1 MRAQSHISVARSKV
15 RDGEITRH
23 TGLKLDGGKVFLVAS
38 GLGLP
43 RSWPFALDA
52 VARGFERGLEEAH
65 EKAGGGRKVRAD
77 RLVAAAD
84 RVRRELA
91 EACDRLVERTLPD
104 CAFAAIAMDEG
115 DLHVV
120 SAGPCRVYLHRSGKP
135 QRLTP
140 RDEAKDGALV
150 ARITQCTTPLE
161 PGDLVMAGSVS
172 AFSMRSIA
180 QVVTVLQDDPR
191 TEPPILASLLTEPA
205 AQAGVGA
212 AAVVLRIA

>member
-1 MRAQSHISVARSKV
+1 MRAQSHVSVARSKV
-15 RDGEITRH
+15 REGELTRH
-23 TGLKLDGGKVFLVAS
+23 TGVKLDGGKVFFVAS
-38 GLGLP
+38 ALGLP
-43 RSWPFALDA
+43 RTWRLSLDA
-52 VARGFERGLEEAH
+52 VLAGFEKGLEEAH
-65 EKAGGGRKVRAD
+65 ERAGGARRVRAD
-77 RLVAAAD
+77 RLVSAAD
-84 RVRRELA
+84 RVRKELA
-91 EACDRLVERTLPD
+91 DVCDRLVERTLPD
-104 CAFAAIAMDEG
+104 AAFAAIALDGDE
-115 DLHVV
+115 LHVV

-140 RDEAKDGALV
+140 REETKEGALR
-150 ARITQCTTPLE
+150 ARVTQCSTPLE

>member
-1 MRAQSHISVARSKV
+1 MRATSHISVARSKV
-15 RDGEITRH
+15 REGEITRH
-23 TGLKLDGGKVFLVAS
+23 LGAKLEGGRVFLVVS

-43 RSWPFALDA
+43 RTWPLALGA
-52 VARGFERGLEEAH
+52 VVRGFELGLAEAQ
-65 EKAGGGRKVRAD
+65 GGRAKAE
-77 RLVAAAD
+77 RLVMAAD
-84 RVRRELA
+84 RVRRELS
-91 EACDRLVERTLPD
+91 ETCERLVERTLPD
-104 CAFAAIAMDEG
+104 AAFAAVAIDGG

-140 RDEAKDGALV
+140 REEPKEGALR
-150 ARITQCTTPLE
+150 ARVTQCSTPLE

-172 AFSMRSIA
+172 AFSVRSIA

>member
-1 MRAQSHISVARSKV
+1 VARTKV

-23 TGLKLDGGKVFLVAS
+23 TGAKLDAGKVFLVVS

-43 RSWPFALDA
+43 RTWPLSLDA
-52 VARGFERGLEEAH
+52 VVRGFERGLAEAR
-65 EKAGGGRKVRAD
+65 EGQGGRSRSE
-77 RLVAAAD
+77 RLVLAAD
-84 RVRRELA
+84 CVRRELS
-91 EACDRLVERTLPD
+91 EVCERLVERSLPD
-104 CAFAAIAMDEG
+104 AAFAAIAVDSG

-140 RDEAKDGALV
+140 RDEAKEGALH
-150 ARITQCTTPLE
+150 ARVTQCSTALE

-212 AAVVLRIA
+212 AAIVLRVA

>member
-1 MRAQSHISVARSKV
+1 MRAQSHISIARSKV
-15 RDGEITRH
+15 REGELTRH
-23 TGLKLDGGKVFLVAS
+23 TGARLDGGKVFIVVS

-43 RSWPFALDA
+43 RTWALSLPA
-52 VARGFERGLEEAH
+52 VVAGFEKGLVDAREDGVSRT
-65 EKAGGGRKVRAD
+65 KAE
-77 RLVAAAD
+77 RLVFAAD
-84 RVRRELA
+84 RVRRDLA
-91 EACDRLVERTLPD
+91 EVCDHLVERTLPD
-104 CAFAAIAMDEG
+104 AAFAAVLVEDG

-140 RDEAKDGALV
+140 RDEPREGALR
-150 ARITQCTTPLE
+150 ARVTQCSTPLE

-212 AAVVLRIA
+212 SAIVLRIA

>member
-1 MRAQSHISVARSKV
+1 MRTQSHISVARAKV
-15 RDGEITRH
+15 REGEITRH
-23 TGLKLDGGKVFLVAS
+23 SGLKLDGGKVFLVAS

-43 RSWPFALDA
+43 RTWPFALEA
-52 VARGFERGLEEAH
+52 VARGFEAGLEEAH
-65 EKAGGGRKVRAD
+65 QAGGGRRARAD

-104 CAFAAIAMDEG
+104 AAFAAIAIDEG

-140 RDEAKDGALV
+140 RDEAKDGALL
-150 ARITQCTTPLE
+150 ARVTQCSTPLE

-212 AAVVLRIA
+212 SAVVIRVA

>member
-1 MRAQSHISVARSKV
+1 MRTQSHISVARSKV
-15 RDGEITRH
+15 REGEITRH
-23 TGLKLDGGKVFLVAS
+23 CGLRLDGGKVFLVAS

-43 RSWPFALDA
+43 RTWPYVLDA
-52 VARGFERGLEEAH
+52 VAHGFERGLDEAH
-65 EKAGGGRKVRAD
+65 EKAGGARRARAD

-91 EACDRLVERTLPD
+91 EACDRLVERGLPD
-104 CAFAAIAMDEG
+104 AAFAAISVEDGE
-115 DLHVV
+115 LHVV

-140 RDEAKDGALV
+140 REEPRDGALV
-150 ARITQCTTPLE
+150 ARVTQCSTPLE

-212 AAVVLRIA
+212 AAVVLRVA

>member
-1 MRAQSHISVARSKV
+1 MRTQSHISVARAKV
-15 RDGEITRH
+15 REGEITRH
-23 TGLKLDGGKVFLVAS
+23 LGLRLEGGQVFLVAS

-43 RSWPFALDA
+43 RTWTIALEA
-52 VARGFERGLEEAH
+52 VERGFATGLEESASFG
-65 EKAGGGRKVRAD
+65 KRVRAD

-91 EACDRLVERTLPD
+91 QSCDQLVERTLPD
-104 CAFAAIAMDEG
+104 AAFAALSLDEG
-115 DLHVV
+115 QLHVV

-140 RDEAKDGALV
+140 RDEATDGALV
-150 ARITQCTTPLE
+150 ARVTQCSTLLE

-172 AFSMRSIA
+172 AFSMRAVA

-205 AQAGVGA
+205 SQAGVGA
-212 AAVVLRIA
+212 AAVVIRLA

>member
-1 MRAQSHISVARSKV
+1 MRAQSHISVARCKV
-15 RDGEITRH
+15 REGEITRH
-23 TGLKLDGGKVFLVAS
+23 TGLKLDGGKVFLVIS

-43 RSWPFALDA
+43 RTWPFALEA
-52 VARGFERGLEEAH
+52 VARGFEKGLEEAH
-65 EKAGGGRKVRAD
+65 EKAGNRRPKAE

-84 RVRRELA
+84 HVRRELA

-104 CAFAAIAMDEG
+104 AAFAAIAVDDG

-135 QRLTP
+135 QRLTS
-140 RDEAKDGALV
+140 RDEPKDGALV
-150 ARITQCTTPLE
+150 ARITQCSTPLE
-161 PGDLVMAGSVS
+161 PGDLVMAGSVT

-212 AAVVLRIA
+212 AAVVLRMA

>member
-1 MRAQSHISVARSKV
+1 MRTQSHISVARAKV
-15 RDGEITRH
+15 REGEITRH
-23 TGLKLDGGKVFLVAS
+23 SGLKLDGGKVFLVAS

-43 RSWPFALDA
+43 RTWPFALEA
-52 VARGFERGLEEAH
+52 VARGFEAGLEEAH
-65 EKAGGGRKVRAD
+65 PAGGGRRARAD

-104 CAFAAIAMDEG
+104 AAFAAIAIDEG

-140 RDEAKDGALV
+140 RDEAKDGALL
-150 ARITQCTTPLE
+150 ARVTQCSTPLE

-212 AAVVLRIA
+212 SAVVIRVA

>member
-1 MRAQSHISVARSKV
+1 MRTQSHISVARARV
-15 RDGEITRH
+15 REGEVARH
-23 TGLKLDGGKVFLVAS
+23 SGLKLEGGKVFLVAS

-43 RSWPFALDA
+43 RTWPYALDA
-52 VARGFERGLEEAH
+52 VARGFEAGLEEAH
-65 EKAGGGRKVRAD
+65 QAAGGRRVHAD

-84 RVRRELA
+84 RVRRDLA
-91 EACDRLVERTLPD
+91 DACDRLVERTLPD
-104 CAFAAIAMDEG
+104 AAFAAIAVDEG

-140 RDEAKDGALV
+140 RDESKDGALL
-150 ARITQCTTPLE
+150 ARITQCSTPLE

-172 AFSMRSIA
+172 AFSMRAIA

-205 AQAGVGA
+205 SQAGVGA
-212 AAVVLRIA
+212 SAVVIRIA